1 MKPEDDLIKK
11 LKKENKELKK
21 ENEYFKSPLFMWDI
35 CQVIKGEYSILL
47 SPPKIEFHSTKN
59 QKACSFKINVND
71 IICVLS
77 SGKTKWIYFKEPQSS
92 LTGISVT
99 SDKLSYT
106 GNLHNFCKMFDN
118 HGIHLCQISRSV
130 IVNVFHYYLDRKT
143 LRLIDPH
150 KSKKG
155 KCDNL
160 PISYEYLEIFLSRKS
175 TIKNIATFLKIDF
188 RGKFSPLTDL
198 HDSFE
203 G

>member
-1 MKPEDDLIKK
+1 
-11 LKKENKELKK
+11 
-21 ENEYFKSPLFMWDI
+21 MWDI

-47 SPPKIEFHSTKN
+47 SPPNIEFHTTKN
-59 QKACSFKINVND
+59 QKACSFQINVND

-77 SGKTKWIYFKEPQSS
+77 SGKTKWIYFEEPQSS
-92 LTGISVT
+92 LTGISFT

-106 GNLHNFCKMFDN
+106 GNLHNFCKMFDK

-130 IVNVFHYYLDRKT
+130 IINIFQYYLDCKT

-155 KCDNL
+155 KCNNL
-160 PISYEYLEIFLSRKS
+160 PMGPEYLQLFLSRKS
-175 TIKNIATFLKIDF
+175 AAKNIVTFLKIDF
-188 RGKFSPLTDL
+188 RGKFSPLNDL
-198 HDSFE
+198 HDSFD